1 MTRLAKPGFCITL
14 ALVALLLVL
23 AGRDTA
29 RAAEPSGT
37 FAAIFDIHFNPLH
50 MPGPGGAL
58 LATDTQDWAS
68 SFAAFPGPM
77 AHHGEDTNY
86 PLLASALA
94 AIADNAAQVDFAIVG
109 GDLLAHRFE
118 DKAAEALS
126 APERSAAVRALA
138 QRTSVFVA
146 DALAAALPDK
156 PIFLA
161 LGNNDSD
168 CGDYEIEPGGGYL
181 AATRETVRHLAG
193 AGRLMDDFDQTY
205 GAGGYYAARHPTRP
219 HTQILV
225 LNDVLWSARY
235 RNACGSDGEAAGRA
249 MLTWFADRLAQ
260 AKAAGDKVWIV
271 HHIPWGIDPY
281 ATLHARAG
289 TCPTSVVPF
298 LNDAFA
304 AEFVALL
311 RDHADTIVLS
321 LSGHIHFDSYR
332 LLIDALGKAVGVDKI
347 GPGISPIFG
356 QNPGFEV
363 FSYDL
368 GTGLPTDIAT
378 YYLANLAE
386 TSSSTAPGDWRL
398 EYTFREAYAQKSFSP
413 AAVEAIWKAL
423 PGMSTTT
430 DTFRRLY
437 NVSRGALDVD
447 GLPAYLCAIGAL
459 DPQSFTACYCRN

>member
-1 MTRLAKPGFCITL
+1 MIRLAKPGFCIAL
-14 ALVALLLVL
+14 ALAFLL
-23 AGRDTA
+23 AGRDGV
-29 RAAEPSGT
+29 RALEPSGT

-50 MPGPGGAL
+50 QPGPGAAL
-58 LATDTQDWAS
+58 LATDTRDWPS

-77 AHHGEDTNY
+77 SHHGEDTNY

-94 AIADNAAQVDFAIVG
+94 AIADKAAQVDFAIIG

-118 DKAAEALS
+118 HKAAEALS
-126 APERSAAVRALA
+126 ASERSASVRVLA
-138 QRTSVFVA
+138 QRTSIFVV
-146 DALAAALPDK
+146 DALADAMPDK

-181 AATRETVRHLAG
+181 AATRETVRRLAG
-193 AGRLMDDFDQTY
+193 PERLTDDFDQTY
-205 GAGGYYAARHPTRP
+205 GAGGYYAARHPTQAG
-219 HTQILV
+219 TLILV
-225 LNDVLWSARY
+225 LNDVLWSAKY
-235 RNACGSDGEAAGRA
+235 RDACGGEGEAAGQA

-260 AKAAGDKVWIV
+260 AKAAGGKVWLV

-281 ATLHARAG
+281 ATLHARAD
-289 TCPTSVVPF
+289 TCPASVVPF

-311 RDHADTIVLS
+311 RTYADTIVLS

-332 LLIDALGKAVGVDKI
+332 LLVDAQGQAVAVDKI

-363 FSYDL
+363 FSYDP

-378 YYLANLAE
+378 YYIANLPE
-386 TSSSTAPGDWRL
+386 TSSSTAAGDWRL

-413 AAVEAIWKAL
+413 AAVESIWNAL
-423 PGMSTTT
+423 PGMGATT

-437 NVSRGALDVD
+437 NVSRGALDAD
-447 GLPAYLCAIGAL
+447 TLPAYLCAIGYL
-459 DPQSFTACYCRN
+459 DPQAFTSCYCGN